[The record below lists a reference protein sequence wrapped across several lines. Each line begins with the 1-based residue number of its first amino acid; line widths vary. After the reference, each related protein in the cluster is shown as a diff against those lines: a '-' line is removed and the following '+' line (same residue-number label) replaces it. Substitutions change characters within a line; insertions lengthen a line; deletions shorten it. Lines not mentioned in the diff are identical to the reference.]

1 MTAPYTNPGPNCRT
15 CPNCGP
21 VWLPWRVNL
30 LFAAGVNL
38 ASEYPE
44 VEFECPLCGGRMV
57 NNNNGKE
64 E

>member
-1 MTAPYTNPGPNCRT
+1 MTPYTNPGPNCRT

-21 VWLPWRVNL
+21 VWLPCVVNL
-30 LFAAGVNL
+30 LFADGVNT

-44 VEFECPLCGGRMV
+44 VEITCPLCGGRMT
-57 NNNNGKE
+57 NSNNGKE

>member
-1 MTAPYTNPGPNCRT
+1 MTPYTNPGPNTRT

-21 VWLPWRVNL
+21 VWLPCRVNL
-30 LFAAGVNL
+30 LLAAGVNL

-44 VEFECPLCGGRMV
+44 VELTCPLCGGRMA